1 MRAISRPDTIL
12 VTGATGRLGLIAQLL
27 VRRGQRIRAMT
38 RDPRSQIAIGLAA
51 AGAEIVRGDFDDRAS
66 LEAAASGAEIAIAAG
81 TAHRAGPDGE
91 ARHGINF
98 AEAAAAAGVS
108 HLIYISGAG
117 ADRPTGVPVFE
128 SKRTVEE
135 RIRALGVPH
144 TIIAPVYFMENA
156 FNPWNRAH
164 LQAAR
169 FPLPLPA
176 DRELKQV
183 AIADIA
189 SFVAHAVAHVHE
201 LENQRIEIA
210 SDVLTGTRAAEIL
223 TGATGRRFEFES
235 LPIDGVN
242 PGMARLF
249 EWLDRFGEPADVA
262 GLRAAYPAVGWHTFE
277 EWATAQDWER
287 LEPRII

>member
-27 VRRGQRIRAMT
+27 VRPGQRIRAMT

-51 AGAEIVRGDFDDRAS
+51 AGAEIVPGDFDDRAS

-117 ADRPTGVPVFE
+117 ADRPTGIPVFE
-128 SKRTVEE
+128 SKRAVEE
-135 RIRALGVPH
+135 RIRTLGVPH

>member
-51 AGAEIVRGDFDDRAS
+51 AGAEIVPGDFDDRAS

-128 SKRTVEE
+128 SKRAVEE
-135 RIRALGVPH
+135 RIRTLGVPH

>member
-51 AGAEIVRGDFDDRAS
+51 AGAEIVPGDFDDRAS

-135 RIRALGVPH
+135 RIRTLGVPH

-277 EWATAQDWER
+277 EWASVQDWER